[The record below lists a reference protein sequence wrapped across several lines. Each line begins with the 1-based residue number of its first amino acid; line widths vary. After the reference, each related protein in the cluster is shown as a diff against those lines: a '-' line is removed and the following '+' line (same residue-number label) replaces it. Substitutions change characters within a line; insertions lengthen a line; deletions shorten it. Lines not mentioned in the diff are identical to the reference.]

1 MEKPYYI
8 MAIKGRVPLYFIIVR
23 IGDRA
28 KAIIIIVTDIFFP
41 TGGLAAIPSI
51 SAPSPAVT
59 LRMITYFMLCKMP
72 LCATLGT

>member
-1 MEKPYYI
+1 

-41 TGGLAAIPSI
+41 TEGLAVIPSI
-51 SAPSPAVT
+51 PPPFPCG
-59 LRMITYFMLCKMP
+59 YFTHDNLFYVVLNQP
-72 LCATLGT
+72 IG

>member
-28 KAIIIIVTDIFFP
+28 KAIIIVTDIFFP
-41 TGGLAAIPSI
+41 TEGLAVIPSI
-51 SAPSPAVT
+51 SAPS
-59 LRMITYFMLCKMP
+59 LCGYFTHDNLFYVV
-72 LCATLGT
+72 